1 MQIHEQGEDAEE
13 EYESALEIAQ
23 NYPNLIDLK
32 KFTLE
37 TYKRAYSLVMTRAFG
52 WTTPYMMLVPVADNL
67 NHHCVESQFE
77 LFNSRLGRRML
88 ADENAAFNNFEKQYF
103 TERKARITF
112 FKHFSEDEAPLEGSS
127 PPEGQDEKEQTAT
140 GQKRQ

>member
-1 MQIHEQGEDAEE
+1 MQIQEQAEDAEE
-13 EYESALEIAQ
+13 EYENALEIAQ

-77 LFNSRLGRRML
+77 LFNSRLSRRKA
-88 ADENAAFNNFEKQYF
+88 ADENAVFNNFEKQYF
-103 TERKARITF
+103 TQRKSRINF
-112 FKHFSEDEAPLEGSS
+112 FKHFSEDGAGREGPS
-127 PPEGQDEKEQTAT
+127 PPEGQDEKEQTAA
-140 GQKRQ
+140 G